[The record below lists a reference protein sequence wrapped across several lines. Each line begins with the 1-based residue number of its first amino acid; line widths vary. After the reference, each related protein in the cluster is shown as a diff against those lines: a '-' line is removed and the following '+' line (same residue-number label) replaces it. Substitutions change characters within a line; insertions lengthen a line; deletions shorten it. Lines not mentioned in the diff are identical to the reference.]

1 MPKVSKMTYSESES
15 DFNFT
20 TLIQHQI
27 LTLLLNFALNLNL
40 ILVKVEDLNKK
51 AEEIQDLEEK

>member
-1 MPKVSKMTYSESES
+1 MTYSES
-15 DFNFT
+15 DFNFA

>member
-15 DFNFT
+15 DFNFA

>member
-1 MPKVSKMTYSESES
+1 MTYSESES
-15 DFNFT
+15 DFNFA

-27 LTLLLNFALNLNL
+27 LTLLLNFALSLNL